1 MLKSFILF
9 LTTEIKKKFTNI
21 SKRIKRLGIRY
32 ENQAGRKG
40 REKVYRRERS
50 GGRKKFRIMYRS
62 HKYEHKVLK
71 KNTKCIPA
79 D

>member
-40 REKVYRRERS
+40 RKFIGEKGVE
-50 GGRKKFRIMYRS
+50 GGRNLGLCID
-62 HKYEHKVLK
+62 LINT
-71 KNTKCIPA
+71 NTKS
-79 D
+79 